1 MPDVAFKL
9 RSNTEEGWNSYK
21 YVLLKN
27 EVILDTT
34 NNRLKV
40 GDGKSK
46 FSELEYVDQPI
57 DNLTTED
64 KYRALSAKQGVVL
77 KNLLNTKAD
86 QSALD
91 SLSNTVTNNY
101 NSLSSTII
109 SSKVSVVNALNSS
122 DTNSALS
129 ANMGK
134 RLNDMLSKTEE
145 WTFTLENGSTVTKKV
160 ILS

>member
-1 MPDVAFKL
+1 M
-9 RSNTEEGWNSYK
+9 
-21 YVLLKN
+21 
-27 EVILDTT
+27 
-34 NNRLKV
+34 
-40 GDGKSK
+40 
-46 FSELEYVDQPI
+46 
-57 DNLTTED
+57 
-64 KYRALSAKQGVVL
+64 VL
-77 KNLLNTKAD
+77 KNLLSTKAD

-122 DTNSALS
+122 DTKSALS

-134 RLNDMLSKTEE
+134 RLNDMLSNTEE

-160 ILS
+160 IVS